1 MMKAQYE
8 LSTAQY
14 EHLYNLFLEQCELHH
29 KRLNELGDRYAPD
42 LSTIGQKRIR
52 VRNGA
57 IRYAVTMFMRHYQ
70 MGVTRH
76 IDVCEDSERA
86 MHHGVKVGD
95 VIGTY
100 YRTNKDFEACKVW
113 LMKELRN
120 MATMTNKVI
129 A

>member
-1 MMKAQYE
+1 MMKTQYE
-8 LSTAQY
+8 LSLAQY

-29 KRLNELGDRYAPD
+29 KRLNELGDKYAPD

-76 IDVCEDSERA
+76 IDVCGDSERA
-86 MHHGVKVGD
+86 RHYGVGIGD

-113 LMKELRN
+113 LTKELRN